1 MRTLLTSAYTYYK
14 TDFNKRYFIILLI
27 VTLALVYL
35 QEQFRF
41 AAIVSRSGNQNDL
54 QYFINWIFYTAAFIG
69 GLLLLIP
76 FSADKTPFQKRGLWL
91 TACFAVSAFAFRI
104 YFYQHQNWLQ
114 DFNTSP
120 EFRFWLKCINNVIRL
135 FTLALPVIIFWYFM
149 DRKTQPL
156 YGLSTRQFKPKGYLI
171 ILLIFSAVVA
181 IAAVQP
187 SFQKFYPLAEK
198 VLRAAQ
204 INEHQTAYTLLFQ
217 SCYGIDFVT
226 TEFFFRGFLILA
238 FTKYLGKQIILPAAL
253 FYVCAHLGKPP
264 AEAISSLFGGIL
276 LSVWTIESKSIWGG
290 VIIHLGIAWMME
302 LFGYLW

>member
-1 MRTLLTSAYTYYK
+1 MRALWTSAYTYYR
-14 TDFNKRYFIILLI
+14 TDFNKRYFIVLLVI
-27 VTLALVYL
+27 TLLLVYL

-41 AAIVSRSGNQNDL
+41 AAVVSRSGNQNDH
-54 QYFINWIFYTAAFIG
+54 QYLINWLFYAVAFMG
-69 GLLLLIP
+69 SLLLLIP
-76 FSADKTPFQKRGLWL
+76 FSADKTPFHKRALWL
-91 TACFAVSAFAFRI
+91 TASFAVSVFAFRI

-120 EFRFWLKCINNVIRL
+120 EFRFWLKCINNVIRV
-135 FTLALPVIIFWYFM
+135 FTLAFPVIIFWYFV

-156 YGLSTRQFKPKGYLI
+156 YGFSTKQFKPKGYLI

-204 INEHQTAYTLLFQ
+204 INENQTAYTLLFE
-217 SCYGIDFVT
+217 SCYGVDFVT
-226 TEFFFRGFLILA
+226 TEFFFRGFLMLA

-276 LSVWTIESKSIWGG
+276 LGVWAIESRSIWGG

-302 LFGYLW
+302 LFGCLW